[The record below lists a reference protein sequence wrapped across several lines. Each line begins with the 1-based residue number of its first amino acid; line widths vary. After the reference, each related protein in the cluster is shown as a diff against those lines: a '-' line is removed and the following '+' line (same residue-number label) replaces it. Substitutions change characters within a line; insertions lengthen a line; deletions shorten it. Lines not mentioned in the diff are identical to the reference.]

1 MFVLGIMVF
10 NRIFLMHVS
19 LFYNN
24 ATYVSGPILIAK
36 VCDCSAY
43 VEINCKWSLYFGH
56 FVFCPCI
63 CIFGLY
69 CVPFFASTC
78 SLFCLLVLYIS
89 SLTFL
94 LISDCLRYVFGG
106 HWIITWHQYALL
118 MILWW
123 FKTNAVSFYSV
134 LYNEI

>member
-1 MFVLGIMVF
+1 MFVLGIMVLIVF
-10 NRIFLMHVS
+10 FLCMYHC
-19 LFYNN
+19 F
-24 ATYVSGPILIAK
+24 ATTPPVFWALYLSRRSMT
-36 VCDCSAY
+36 DCY
-43 VEINCKWSLYFGH
+43 VEFNCNWSFSFGH